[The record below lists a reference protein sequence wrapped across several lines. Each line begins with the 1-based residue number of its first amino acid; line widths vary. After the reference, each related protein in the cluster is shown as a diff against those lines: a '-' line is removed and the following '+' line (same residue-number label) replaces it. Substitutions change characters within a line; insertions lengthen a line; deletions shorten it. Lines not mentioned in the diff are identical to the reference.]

1 MAGTREA
8 GTTGRKRAT
17 RPSTTSSPDGAPP
30 HNVDAERAVLGS
42 ILRDNKYLSDIV
54 KILEVDHFYVAN
66 NQAIYQAM
74 LKMSEAGKPIDVYT
88 LAEELQRTEKL
99 MEVGGAPALLGLFD
113 GVLTAANC
121 EHYAQII
128 KEKGL
133 QRSLIHAANEILRD
147 CYDATKT
154 TEELLGQAEHRV
166 FDILD
171 NRASGDAVGISV
183 ILRDVFTRISER
195 QNREGSAH
203 NGVPT
208 RFDDLDEMTNGWQ
221 NSELIVLAARPSVGK
236 TAFALN
242 IVDYASVDCNMA
254 TLFVSL
260 EMSRLEIAERL
271 LCLRSQ
277 VNSHSLRKGRVN
289 QDDMSKLIHG
299 SGELSAAP
307 LYIDDTPGLT
317 MMRIAATAR
326 RLKLRADLKLVII
339 DYLQLIEPDDKV
351 VSRVEQIST
360 ISRRLKTL
368 ARELKIPVISLS
380 QLNRGVESREGHR
393 PRMSD
398 LRESGSI
405 EQDAD
410 VVALLHRDDA
420 YDPQDN
426 PGVADL
432 IIAKQRNGP
441 VGDIKLSFRKELTR
455 FENFRAEIAAFG
467 DVQNF

>member
-1 MAGTREA
+1 MGESGTNGRRKIA
-8 GTTGRKRAT
+8 KPARPTGSDGT
-17 RPSTTSSPDGAPP
+17 PP
-30 HNVDAERAVLGS
+30 HNVDAERALLGS
-42 ILRDNKYLSDIV
+42 VLRDNRYLSDIV
-54 KILEVDHFYVAN
+54 KIVEVDHFYVAN
-66 NQAIYQAM
+66 HQLIFKSM
-74 LKMSEAGKPIDVYT
+74 LAMSEAGKPIDVYT
-88 LAEELQRTEKL
+88 LGEELQRSDAL
-99 MEVGGAPALLGLFD
+99 LEVGGAPALLALFD

-121 EHYAQII
+121 EHYARIV

-147 CYDATKT
+147 CFDATKSP
-154 TEELLGQAEHRV
+154 EELLGQAEQRV
-166 FDILD
+166 FGILD
-171 NRASGDAVGISV
+171 SRAAGDAVGIGS
-183 ILRDVFTRISER
+183 ILREVFDRISDR
-195 QNREGSAH
+195 QNREGAPH

-242 IVDYASVDCNMA
+242 MVDYAAVDCQLA

-260 EMSRLEIAERL
+260 EMSRLEIAERI
-271 LCLRSQ
+271 LCMRSQ
-277 VNSHSLRKGRVN
+277 VNSHLLRKGRVN
-289 QDDMSKLIHG
+289 QDDMAKLIHG
-299 SGELSAAP
+299 SGSLSAAP
-307 LYIDDTPGLT
+307 MYIDDTPGQT
-317 MMRIAATAR
+317 MLRIAATAR
-326 RLKLRADLKLVII
+326 RLKLRCDLKFVVI
-339 DYLQLIEPDDKV
+339 DYLQLIEPDDKG
-351 VSRVEQIST
+351 VSRVEQISV

-368 ARELKIPVISLS
+368 ARELKVPVVALS

-432 IIAKQRNGP
+432 ILAKQRNGP
-441 VGDIKLSFRKELTR
+441 VGDIKLTFRKELTR
-455 FENFRAEIAAFG
+455 FENFRSELAAFG
-467 DVQNF
+467 DIDSF